1 MKKRIMA
8 ALKTNDAQV
17 KGVVFLSMMTAVM
30 VASHSGLTY
39 RIILAVAV
47 IVMMAFICNLSDPI
61 E

>member
-8 ALKTNDAQV
+8 ALKTNDDQV
-17 KGVVFLSMMTAVM
+17 NGVVFLSMMTVAM

-39 RIILAVAV
+39 KLIIAAAVWPVFAFV
-47 IVMMAFICNLSDPI
+47 INLIDQT